1 MYKSNDRFEL
11 ITYLVIA
18 IVLACSVGIA
28 SYASKDEVTFT
39 VSDKE
44 RVITEDASYYLV
56 FTDKGVFKN
65 GDAYWQLKFSSST
78 LQGKLVNGET
88 FTCTKNFWR
97 VPFLS
102 WYENLLTCNKQ

>member
-1 MYKSNDRFEL
+1 MSKSNDIFEL
-11 ITYLVIA
+11 ILYAVMVA
-18 IVLACSVGIA
+18 ILACNIGIA
-28 SYASKDEVTFT
+28 SHASLDEVTFT

-44 RVITEDASYYLV
+44 RVITEDDSYYLV

-65 GDAYWQLKFSSST
+65 ADAYWQLKFSSST

-97 VPFLS
+97 VPFFS
-102 WYENLLTCNKQ
+102 WYENLITCTKH